1 MKPKEPKS
9 DPRNTAEPRI
19 YYPVFLNLRGEKAV
33 VVGGGKVA
41 ERKILSLLRA
51 GADITVIS
59 PGITKKIE
67 KEKLKNNLKHINRQ
81 YRKKDL
87 NNAFLVIAA
96 TDSLVTNKK
105 VSKDAACLVNVVDT
119 PDLCNFI
126 VPSTVNRGLLSIA
139 VSTSGVSPALSRSI
153 REELEK
159 AFGFEFAQYLDWLRK
174 IRAEAIEAIQDTR
187 KRSRLLKALA
197 SEKILEMLRAKGF
210 KETKRVAEALINR
223 AKTGS

>member
-1 MKPKEPKS
+1 VKPKEPKP
-9 DPRNTAEPRI
+9 DPCNPADPES
-19 YYPVFLNLRGEKAV
+19 YYPVFLNLRGKKTV

-41 ERKILSLLRA
+41 ERKIVSLLKA

-59 PGITKKIE
+59 PVITKKIE
-67 KEKLKNNLKHINRQ
+67 KEQLKNKLKHVNRQ
-81 YRKKDL
+81 YRKNDL

-105 VSKDAACLVNVVDT
+105 VSDDAACLVNVVDT

-126 VPSTVNRGLLSIA
+126 VPATVNRGPLSIA

-159 AFGFEFAQYLDWLRK
+159 AFGFEFARYLDSLRK
-174 IRAEAIEAIQDTR
+174 IRAEAMEEIKDAK
-187 KRSRLLKALA
+187 KRSRLLKSLA
-197 SEKILEMLRAKGF
+197 SAKMLEILRGRGCEEA
-210 KETKRVAEALINR
+210 KRVAEDFMKK
-223 AKTGS
+223 AKKTS